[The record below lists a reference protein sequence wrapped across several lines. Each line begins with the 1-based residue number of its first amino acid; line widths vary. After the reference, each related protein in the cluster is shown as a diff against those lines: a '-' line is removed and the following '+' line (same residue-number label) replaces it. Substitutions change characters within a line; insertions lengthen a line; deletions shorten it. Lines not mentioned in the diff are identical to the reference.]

1 MKNKKI
7 KTIGIHEAYMKDP
20 IKADL
25 DIFDREVEPT
35 SRRGFLKKSSLLAM
49 AAIVGSNIP
58 FAQNMPGGLIPAA
71 LANSDI
77 PFSLP
82 GKEGLIYLNDRPIN
96 AETPPHLLN
105 DEFTPDKH
113 FFVRNNGTPPALVLM
128 HKCDV

>member
-96 AETPPHLLN
+96 EEVSLHL
-105 DEFTPDKH
+105 
-113 FFVRNNGTPPALVLM
+113 
-128 HKCDV
+128 

>member
-58 FAQNMPGGLIPAA
+58 FAQNMPGGLIPAVKRSA
-71 LANSDI
+71 KLGS
-77 PFSLP
+77 
-82 GKEGLIYLNDRPIN
+82 
-96 AETPPHLLN
+96 
-105 DEFTPDKH
+105 
-113 FFVRNNGTPPALVLM
+113 
-128 HKCDV
+128 

>member
-82 GKEGLIYLNDRPIN
+82 GNEGLIYLNDRPIN

-113 FFVRNNGTPPALVLM
+113 FFVMDAGSKSWFLTFLEEI
-128 HKCDV
+128 